1 MRRLNARN
9 PLNAGVT
16 SLLFLILLFIV
27 TPRAYSAL
35 PDNLPQDFYFE
46 LSEGNIVGHT
56 RIHKFGHNPNIGAS
70 WEDLWDN
77 GTAYPTLTS
86 ATKFNVS
93 STDADDDAS
102 PLGTGAWNVTIY
114 GLDANYVEVNETVNL
129 DGQNPVSTV
138 NEYIR
143 VYRAVVASAGSTETN
158 EGHIFVGTGPVTA
171 GVPSSVYAEIIA
183 GHGQTLMA
191 IYTVPANKTA
201 FLTMLYMTSDED
213 KRITF
218 GLFMRPPGGAWN
230 IKDYVHLYR
239 QTFNLQYLP
248 PRVIP
253 QKTDIVMRAM
263 ANTPPAAVS
272 GGFDLILVDNSR
284 VGLSNPSPSDPTV
297 IFAMVIAVTAAAL
310 LLAAFGRKW

>member
-1 MRRLNARN
+1 MNLCRNAALKGGWV
-9 PLNAGVT
+9 P
-16 SLLFLILLFIV
+16 LLFITLV
-27 TPRAYSAL
+27 LIMTPHAYPAL
-35 PDNLPQDFYFE
+35 PDDLPQDFYFE
-46 LSEGNIVGHT
+46 LSEGNIEGHT
-56 RIHKFGHNPNIGAS
+56 RIHNFGHNPSVGTT
-70 WEDLWDN
+70 WEDMWDN
-77 GTAYPTLTS
+77 GTAYPFLSS

-102 PLGTGAWNVTIY
+102 PPGTGAWNVTIY
-114 GLDANYVEVNETVNL
+114 GLDANYLEINETVDL
-129 DGQNPVSTV
+129 DGQNPVTTV

-143 VYRAVVASAGSTETN
+143 VYRVIVVSAGSTGTN

-171 GVPSSVYAEIIA
+171 GVPSNVYAEVIA

-218 GLFMRPPGGAWN
+218 GLFLRPPGGAWN

-248 PRVIP
+248 PRMIP
-253 QKTDIVMRAM
+253 QKTDIVMRAL
-263 ANTPPAAVS
+263 ASTAPAAVS
-272 GGFDLILVDNSR
+272 GGFDLILVDNDKI
-284 VGLSNPSPSDPTV
+284 GLSSPSPSDPTP
-297 IFAMVIAVTAAAL
+297 IFAVVIASLGAAL
-310 LLAAFGRKW
+310 LMTMFGRR